1 MQITR
6 ALRRHVRATEL
17 LDRTR
22 ACPVCLATATRQP
35 VFRLQ
40 ENPDVYMLACP
51 VCRACSASH
60 MPSPVVLADYY
71 AHYYDDREHA
81 VTFSGATRF
90 ARHVLKIIPGDA
102 FGSSVSIL
110 DYGGGDGSLAKAIAE
125 RLIAVHRIQSADI
138 HVIDVVRHEYA
149 GDDRIKMR
157 HGSPSEPIVRRYDL
171 VLASAILEHV
181 PDLHP
186 LLKTLYAS
194 IAQNGFFY
202 ARTPYVIPLTRLFPG
217 LDLTY
222 PAHVHDMGSD
232 FWNRFSDTFQWCTRV
247 VASRP
252 SVVAGNLV
260 ADPLRTLAAAVLKA
274 PAHVENW
281 LSPSSRAPRL
291 WHLVGGWEILL
302 QESRSGGRNTPA
314 AR

>member
-6 ALRRHVRATEL
+6 ALRRHVALPEL
-17 LDRTR
+17 LDRTD
-22 ACPVCLATATRQP
+22 ACPVCGATRRRGR
-35 VFRLQ
+35 VFQLQ
-40 ENPDVYMLACP
+40 ADPDVYMLSCP
-51 VCRACSASH
+51 VCRGCSASH
-60 MPSPVVLADYY
+60 MPAPAVLADYY

-81 VTFSGATRF
+81 VTFSGAARF
-90 ARHVLKIIPGDA
+90 ARHLVKTIPGGA

-125 RLIAVHRIQSADI
+125 RLIAVRRIQSADI

-186 LLKTLYAS
+186 LLKTLYGS
-194 IAQNGFFY
+194 IAEDGFFY
-202 ARTPYVIPLTRLFPG
+202 ARTPYVIPLTRLFPS

-247 VASRP
+247 VTSRP
-252 SVVAGNLV
+252 SVVAGTLV
-260 ADPLRTLAAAVLKA
+260 ADPLRTISAAVLKA

-281 LSPSSRAPRL
+281 LSPSSRADRL

-302 QESRSGGRNTPA
+302 QKNE
-314 AR
+314 ARQRRAS